1 MAPRNRSIHI
11 KPSQSRPALT
21 ITCPN
26 AAGIDIGSAS
36 HFVAVPPD
44 RDADPVREFPSFTV
58 DLNALADWLKTC
70 GVDTVAMESTGVYW
84 IALFELLQSRGFT
97 VLLVN
102 ARHVKNVSGR
112 KSDVLDCQWL
122 QQLMTYGLLR
132 GAFRPAD
139 AVCVLRS
146 LWRQR
151 GMLLRSQGR
160 HVQHMQKALTQMNIQ
175 LTNVISDVVG
185 ETGQK
190 ILRAMV
196 AGERDGQVLAK
207 LKNVRIRASR
217 DEIAKSLQGNWRI
230 EHLFA
235 LKQALGMFDFI
246 GTQLAECDAQIE
258 QQLQRLH
265 AHDGEPTKGKKPSR
279 ARNAPTFDLRTQ
291 LFKMCGVDL
300 TRIDGIDVST
310 ALAVIAETGADLSR
324 YPPLS
329 TCCTHDGHSAGI
341 PSPCQ
346 IEMYKDRSHRATY
359 PRHLGFAGHGLN
371 DRPCRL
377 SVLTLTDVAT
387 RPPKSAHNSLSR
399 NISVS
404 HMLPNSN
411 HHGPARLSQQCD
423 RVANKITIL
432 GSEHNIYLFALALA
446 LARTAQVPRNRP
458 AQADQLREPPRARAS
473 FHAAHV
479 RLTAR
484 RRSDIVLLSKKGRL
498 KILFFGAYGPSDVT
512 SQVLRDMS
520 FFLVRNRTS
529 RAEAT
534 ADGARAIGTVNGQDV
549 VVAAIKSS
557 TDPCDTVSGLLN
569 YPVINNS
576 KQIMVNI
583 IPYVGDACK
592 AEPVSVSITAPA
604 GDPFAAFKPVKVL
617 WAAEFKNAAFSFH
630 RPVAAK

>member
-11 KPSQSRPALT
+11 KPSQSRSALT

-84 IALFELLQSRGFT
+84 IALFELLESRGFT

-265 AHDGEPTKGKKPSR
+265 AHDGEPAKGKKRSR

-300 TRIDGIDVST
+300 TRIDGIDVTT

-324 YPPLS
+324 FPSVGHFTSWLGLCPGTKITGGKVLS
-329 TCCTHDGHSAGI
+329 SKT
-341 PSPCQ
+341 Q
-346 IEMYKDRSHRATY
+346 
-359 PRHLGFAGHGLN
+359 
-371 DRPCRL
+371 
-377 SVLTLTDVAT
+377 
-387 RPPKSAHNSLSR
+387 
-399 NISVS
+399 
-404 HMLPNSN
+404 
-411 HHGPARLSQQCD
+411 
-423 RVANKITIL
+423 RVANRAAQALRLAAAALRSSQSAL
-432 GSEHNIYLFALALA
+432 GAYFRRMCSRMDKPKAVAAAAHK
-446 LARTAQVPRNRP
+446 LARLIYTMLTKGQEYTDQGQAYYEERYRQRVLHHLAQ
-458 AQADQLREPPRARAS
+458 
-473 FHAAHV
+473 
-479 RLTAR
+479 
-484 RRSDIVLLSKKGRL
+484 
-498 KILFFGAYGPSDVT
+498 
-512 SQVLRDMS
+512 
-520 FFLVRNRTS
+520 
-529 RAEAT
+529 RAEKMGMKLVTHEQLA
-534 ADGARAIGTVNGQDV
+534 
-549 VVAAIKSS
+549 
-557 TDPCDTVSGLLN
+557 
-569 YPVINNS
+569 
-576 KQIMVNI
+576 
-583 IPYVGDACK
+583 
-592 AEPVSVSITAPA
+592 
-604 GDPFAAFKPVKVL
+604 
-617 WAAEFKNAAFSFH
+617 
-630 RPVAAK
+630 